1 MDAGIQAATVNK
13 APLTRSGALLKSLMM
28 SSSRKRASAAMST
41 QPSLRSEI
49 LLDAAGT
56 QPPSDHG
63 DQEQGDPPYT

>member
-49 LLDAAGT
+49 LLDAAGIQAPVAAGT
-56 QPPSDHG
+56 KSDEESPDG
-63 DQEQGDPPYT
+63 